1 MSNDATD
8 GRAGQ
13 NVMHIHKRLRDAI
26 LYGDLEP
33 GVVKSQLALAEE
45 LGVGRAPVREALR
58 LLQSEGLVA
67 SEPNRR
73 VRISNLSGPDAE
85 ELYILRIPME
95 VTAIRL
101 TVPSL
106 TSSDIAELEG
116 YMAQMDHYARG
127 RDWAGLR
134 TPHSAFHRILV
145 YAAGPRIVQMIS
157 TLADHAERYR
167 VSHAAMPGP
176 SIEYWTVRQA
186 EHRAIVDAAGSGD
199 SDHAA
204 ELLAL
209 HYSRTA
215 SEVLSRIDPDH
226 QPDRLRAMLRQVMPA
241 AEAAL
246 SERATHDGYLETT
259 SRLG

>member
-1 MSNDATD
+1 MSNDSTEGPDSQKVA
-8 GRAGQ
+8 Q
-13 NVMHIHKRLRDAI
+13 IHKRLRDAI

-58 LLQSEGLVA
+58 LLQNEGLVLG
-67 SEPNRR
+67 EPNRR
-73 VRISNLSGPDAE
+73 VRISELTGPDAE

-101 TVPSL
+101 TVASL
-106 TSSDIAELEG
+106 TFSDIAELEG

-127 RDWAGLR
+127 NAWAGLR
-134 TPHSAFHRILV
+134 APHSAFHRTLV
-145 YAAGPRIVQMIS
+145 SAAGPRIVNIIT

-167 VSHAAMPGP
+167 VSHAAMPEP
-176 SIEYWTVRQA
+176 SAEYWMTRQA
-186 EHRAIVDAAGSGD
+186 EHRAIANAAATGDAEQ
-199 SDHAA
+199 AA

-209 HYSRTA
+209 HYTRTA
-215 SEVLSRIDPDH
+215 SEVLFRIDPDH
-226 QPDRLRAMLRQVMPA
+226 EPDRLRAMLRHVMPA

-246 SERATHDGYLETT
+246 HHPSVV
-259 SRLG
+259 